1 MTLLYYQQDSTPLNP
16 DEIDGLR
23 PKHLTK
29 RGELNQWEQENIQEA
44 LYWLEHERKGGPIL
58 SESFVCKLHE
68 KMFNNVWLWAG
79 QFRRTGKNIGVDW
92 TAIPIKLRQL
102 LDDVKYWIEHK
113 MYLPDEI
120 AVRLHH
126 KLVWI
131 HAFPNGNGRH
141 ARLMADIL
149 LTDVLEQQ
157 RFSWGSGNLIDTGK
171 LRGLYIS
178 ALKAADRNDYSLLK
192 EFVRS

>member
-1 MTLLYYQQDSTPLNP
+1 MTLQYYEQDATPLDP
-16 DEIDGLR
+16 DEVEGLKL
-23 PKHLTK
+23 KHITT
-29 RGELNQWEQENIQEA
+29 RRELNRWEQENIQEA
-44 LYWLEHERKGGPIL
+44 FDWLERRRKVPIL
-58 SESFVCKLHE
+58 TESFVCRLHE
-68 KMFNNVWLWAG
+68 KMFGKVWKWAG

-92 TAIPIKLRQL
+92 TAIPIELRQL

-113 MYLPDEI
+113 VYSPDEI

-126 KLVWI
+126 KLVLI
-131 HAFPNGNGRH
+131 YAFPNGNGRH

-149 LTDVLEQQ
+149 LSDVLGQQ
-157 RFSWGSGNLIDTGK
+157 PFSWGSGSLVDTGT

-178 ALKAADRNDYSLLK
+178 ALKAADRNDYALLK

>member
-1 MTLLYYQQDSTPLNP
+1 MTLQYYEQDATPLDP
-16 DEIDGLR
+16 DEVEGLKL
-23 PKHLTK
+23 KHITT
-29 RGELNQWEQENIQEA
+29 RSELNRWEQENIQEA
-44 LYWLEHERKGGPIL
+44 FDWLGRRRKVPIL
-58 SESFVCKLHE
+58 TESFVCRLHE
-68 KMFNNVWLWAG
+68 KMFGKVWIWAG

-92 TAIPIKLRQL
+92 TAIPIDLRQL

-113 MYLPDEI
+113 VYSPDEI

-126 KLVWI
+126 KLVLI

-149 LTDVLEQQ
+149 LTDVLGQQ
-157 RFSWGSGNLIDTGK
+157 PFSWGSGSLVDTGT

-178 ALKAADRNDYSLLK
+178 ALRAADRNDYALLK

>member
-1 MTLLYYQQDSTPLNP
+1 MTLQYYEQDATPLDP
-16 DEIDGLR
+16 DEVEGLKL
-23 PKHLTK
+23 KHITT
-29 RGELNQWEQENIQEA
+29 RSELNRWEQENIQEA
-44 LYWLEHERKGGPIL
+44 FDWLSRRRKVPIL
-58 SESFVCKLHE
+58 TESFICRLHE
-68 KMFNNVWLWAG
+68 KMFGKVWKWAG

-92 TAIPIKLRQL
+92 TAIPIELRQL

-113 MYLPDEI
+113 VYSQDEI

-126 KLVWI
+126 KLVLI

-141 ARLMADIL
+141 ARLMTDIL

-157 RFSWGSGNLIDTGK
+157 PFSWGSGNLIDTGT